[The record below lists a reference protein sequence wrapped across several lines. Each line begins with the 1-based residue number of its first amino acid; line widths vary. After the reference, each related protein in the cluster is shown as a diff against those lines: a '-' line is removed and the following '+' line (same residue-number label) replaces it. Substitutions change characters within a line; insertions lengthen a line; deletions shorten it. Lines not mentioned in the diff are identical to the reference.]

1 LETDELNEWL
11 RVQQEKEED
20 NLALVK
26 YTKEDDSREK
36 ELRLAIEKLVTQV
49 NKSKANLT
57 AEVTETQVAQ
67 IELENTTEAFKQL
80 HQERQDLIHQ
90 WEEAVTTMAKRDDDI
105 DKCQDN
111 YRAQKGQIRTMQE
124 KIKEK
129 EEVFDVQLNLNNET
143 EKNIVLAERRVAKLR
158 EEESAAI
165 RRLQQYKDEVEVLKN
180 TLSKCKFCSF
190 SAKGLT
196 TTLH

>member
-1 LETDELNEWL
+1 MI
-11 RVQQEKEED
+11 
-20 NLALVK
+20 K
-26 YTKEDDSREK
+26 YTKEDDSKEK
-36 ELRLAIEKLVTQV
+36 ELSLAIEKLVTQV

-90 WEEAVTTMAKRDDDI
+90 WEEAVTTMAKRDEDI
-105 DKCQDN
+105 DGCQNN
-111 YRAQKGQIRTMQE
+111 YRAQKIEIRKMQE

-143 EKNIVLAERRVAKLR
+143 EKNIVMAERRVAKLR
-158 EEESAAI
+158 EEESGAI

-180 TLSKCKFCSF
+180 TLSKCKS
-190 SAKGLT
+190 
-196 TTLH
+196 